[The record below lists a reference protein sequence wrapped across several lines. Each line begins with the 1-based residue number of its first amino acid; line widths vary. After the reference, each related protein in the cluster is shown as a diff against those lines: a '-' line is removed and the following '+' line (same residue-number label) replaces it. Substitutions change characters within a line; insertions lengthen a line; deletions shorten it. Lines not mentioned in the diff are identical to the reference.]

1 MTLRTLVFL
10 FLFFAPYLAEAQ
22 YFNYLQ
28 WSVLPPIPRA
38 AYIAGVFDSLTGYS
52 ANDVE
57 SKHYF
62 ICIERAAMKNTQ
74 LAENVVQF
82 ASTRPALQTSSVQ
95 KVLLQY
101 LIAACGKPN

>member
-1 MTLRTLVFL
+1 MTLRTLALL
-10 FLFFAPYLAEAQ
+10 FLLLAPYPAEAQ

-28 WSVLPPIPRA
+28 WSELPPIPRA

-57 SKHYF
+57 SEHYF
-62 ICIERAAMKNTQ
+62 ACIERVAMKNIQ
-74 LAENVVQF
+74 LADNVIQF

-95 KVLLQY
+95 KALLQY
-101 LIAACGKPN
+101 LIAACGKPD